1 MCKRLFVNNKVV
13 LENIVADD
21 DSSIKSK
28 LKWSNQDHMINHG
41 LAEPPTTIN
50 SNGNEVV
57 RPDHGEVP
65 RNMPEPQFCADPDHR
80 KKTWKKTLHQLLCS
94 TKKKNMTITHM
105 DVLRL
110 GTNFA
115 HMVRTLHGKSDEE
128 MLTASEAVIEHHFD
142 CHTCC
147 GPWCKRRQQSDEEKE
162 AKKKCCRSKEKDASL
177 HKELQRRIERFV
189 AIESL
194 HEVAH
199 ECDTLCNESFN
210 NVTAWLAPKNK
221 ACGSSESLKT
231 RVAVAVGVTSLGAQ
245 EHCKQLF
252 ERLGTTMTPVVEHCI
267 SLQSEHRDKRNA
279 RSKTAKGKTKRVDK
293 CHKKLVEKTATTKRE
308 KAKRE
313 GTCSTGMGVSGGH
326 AEDKLVKAKEMD
338 PREFQ
343 QAERRANKERVAR
356 KCPFCE
362 GSGHMTRRSKKCGEH
377 QTHLDSIANKKNGA
391 TESLADNTTTENE
404 VDNAVGIAEDSIHVG
419 DDAPAA
425 QTARDASECE
435 PLDGMGLDD
444 GNDEFFDCFEC
455 LDSNSD
461 NESAGSDK
469 ENIVQPLLI

>member
-1 MCKRLFVNNKVV
+1 
-13 LENIVADD
+13 
-21 DSSIKSK
+21 
-28 LKWSNQDHMINHG
+28 
-41 LAEPPTTIN
+41 
-50 SNGNEVV
+50 
-57 RPDHGEVP
+57 
-65 RNMPEPQFCADPDHR
+65 MPEPQFCADPNHR
-80 KKTWKKTLHQLLCS
+80 KKTWKKTLCQLLHS
-94 TKKKNMTITHM
+94 TKKKNMTITHV

-115 HMVRTLHGKSDEE
+115 YMVLTLYGTSDEK
-128 MLTASEAVIEHHFD
+128 MLTVSKAVIEHHFD
-142 CHTCC
+142 CHTYC
-147 GPWCKRRQQSDEEKE
+147 GPWCKRQQQSDEEKE

-177 HKELQRRIERFV
+177 HKELQRRIERFI

-199 ECDTLCNESFN
+199 ECNTLCNESFN

-221 ACGSSESLKT
+221 ACGSPESLKT
-231 RVAVAVGVTSLGAQ
+231 RVAVAIGVTSLGTQ
-245 EHCKQLF
+245 EHYKQLF
-252 ERLGTTMTPVVEHCI
+252 ERLRMTMTPVVEHHI
-267 SLQSEHRDKRNA
+267 SLQSKCRDRRTA
-279 RSKTAKGKTKRVDK
+279 RSKTAEGKKKRVDK
-293 CHKKLVEKTATTKRE
+293 CHKKLMEKTVTAKRE

-313 GTCSTGMGVSGGH
+313 GTYSTGMGINGGY
-326 AEDKLVKAKEMD
+326 AEDELVKAKEMY

-419 DDAPAA
+419 DDTPAA

-435 PLDGMGLDD
+435 LLDSMGLDD
-444 GNDEFFDCFEC
+444 GNDEFFGCFEC

-461 NESAGSDK
+461 NKSTGSDK
-469 ENIVQPLLI
+469 ENIV